1 MGDFLVSLNVFSN
14 IALLEVLSTYTV
26 LGSLGKDG
34 FEQHTSTALLEVD
47 VLHSWSVVLPKFSG
61 KWSLKE

>member
-1 MGDFLVSLNVFSN
+1 MIRAVGDFVSSLHVFSN

-34 FEQHTSTALLEVD
+34 FEQHTSTG
-47 VLHSWSVVLPKFSG
+47 SG
-61 KWSLKE
+61 GFVFLVSGVAQILR